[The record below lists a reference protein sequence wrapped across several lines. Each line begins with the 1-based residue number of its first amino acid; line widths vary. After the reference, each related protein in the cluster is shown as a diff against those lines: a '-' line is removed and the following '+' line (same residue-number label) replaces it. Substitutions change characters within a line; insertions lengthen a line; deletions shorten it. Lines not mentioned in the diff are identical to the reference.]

1 MKKLLLSTLLFCF
14 ASACFAQTSLISY
27 EDLSYLLHNNIN
39 KADTFFAAKG
49 YTLAKKDEKKNLR
62 KYDLKIPGGTYVS
75 NNVRVDGRRMY
86 IEMETNE
93 LAQYNM
99 IYNSISQYVNKEST
113 TPDVQTFVVKDL
125 GTIYIM
131 VNDAVPYNPTRR
143 EYTIRLVADK
153 NITAYN

>member
-14 ASACFAQTSLISY
+14 TSACFAQTNLISY
-27 EDLSYLLHNNIN
+27 DDLSYLLHNNIN
-39 KADTFFAAKG
+39 KADTFFTAKG
-49 YTLAKKDEKKNLR
+49 YTLTKKDEKKNLR

-86 IEMETNE
+86 IEMQTNE

-99 IYNSISQYVNKEST
+99 IYNSISQYVNKESN

-131 VNDAVPYNPTRR
+131 VNDTEPYNPTRR

-153 NITAYN
+153 GITAYN

>member
-14 ASACFAQTSLISY
+14 ASASFAQTSLISY

-49 YTLAKKDEKKNLR
+49 YTLGKKDEKKNLR

-131 VNDAVPYNPTRR
+131 VNDVVPYNPTRR